1 MNKELRGAT
10 IITANNRFIAKK
22 ILQKVSEIDT
32 MKLQM
37 ANIMEKLQVLKK
49 KLPEGNDDE
58 DIFNDD
64 ISNSELVKF
73 DADEPFIIKA
83 IYDKVANNEEI
94 ESTPELLDSLPSAA
108 VLQARLNAYRE
119 VNFDLEKE
127 LESLLNYDTLT
138 AKFKK
143 VVSYCTGVDI
153 NEVDELLDG
162 LLEAVEGQQ

>member
-1 MNKELRGAT
+1 
-10 IITANNRFIAKK
+10 
-22 ILQKVSEIDT
+22 

-37 ANIMEKLQVLKK
+37 ANITEKLQVLKK
-49 KLPEGNDDE
+49 KLPNDEKDE
-58 DIFNDD
+58 NVFTSDIVNQDF
-64 ISNSELVKF
+64 VKF

-83 IYDKVANNEEI
+83 IYDKLANNEEV
-94 ESTPELLDSLPSAA
+94 ESTDELLETLPSAE
-108 VLQARLNAYRE
+108 VLQARLLAYKE
-119 VNFDLEKE
+119 INQDLEKE
-127 LESLLNYDTLT
+127 LETLLNYSTLT